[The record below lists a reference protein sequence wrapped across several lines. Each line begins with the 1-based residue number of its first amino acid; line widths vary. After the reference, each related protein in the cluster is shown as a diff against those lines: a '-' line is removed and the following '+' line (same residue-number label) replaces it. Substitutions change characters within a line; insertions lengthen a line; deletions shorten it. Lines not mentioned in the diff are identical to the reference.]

1 MFELHSKRRKFNVH
15 KHTKKANVTNR
26 RSQRGGGGGV
36 LFHALVKFPL
46 VEIWSIFY
54 YLDVSPE
61 IYFRKSDRYDR
72 DLSFL
77 TDKKL
82 CDRTDL
88 HQSAFGVTVITLV
101 AITGVVCL
109 FTSQRYTQV
118 IFELRSKSWK
128 RTYADFEILLVV
140 NADQIQGLDKQM

>member
-1 MFELHSKRRKFNVH
+1 M
-15 KHTKKANVTNR
+15 
-26 RSQRGGGGGV
+26 SQIGVLREGGGGV

-109 FTSQRYTQV
+109 FTSQIRIT
-118 IFELRSKSWK
+118 L
-128 RTYADFEILLVV
+128 EIMEKNLCRFRDIAGGECGSDSRARQTNVKLSSC
-140 NADQIQGLDKQM
+140 NRA